1 MNWPRGIC
9 RFGLFSSVI
18 VFIGTILFSLGF
30 HGGLYF
36 SEHWWRVLLVLALS
50 ILDGTAVFLFFI
62 GLAWVADGFSGRERE
77 GGKANI
83 VDLVCEWLDLKS

>member
-30 HGGLYF
+30 HGTLYF
-36 SEHWWRVLLVLALS
+36 SEHWWRILLVLALS

-62 GLAWVADGFSGRERE
+62 GLAWVSEGFSNRERE
-77 GGKANI
+77 QGKANI
-83 VDLVCEWLDLKS
+83 VNLVVEWLDLRQ

>member
-1 MNWPRGIC
+1 MNWPRGLC

-30 HGGLYF
+30 HGTFYF
-36 SEHWWRVLLVLALS
+36 SEHWWRVLLVLAFS
-50 ILDGTAVFLFFI
+50 ILDATAVFCFFI
-62 GLAWVADGFSGRERE
+62 GLAWVSEGFSDRKRE

-83 VDLVCEWLDLKS
+83 VDLVAEWMDLKS